1 MDVLD
6 PLSINSD
13 PELVLIVTVPG
24 VDVPALI
31 SINSLPQLDA
41 NGGKVTTTSAPPVL
55 GVNSIK

>member
-31 SINSLPQLDA
+31 SINSLP
-41 NGGKVTTTSAPPVL
+41 
-55 GVNSIK
+55 